1 MRCEQSIRTSV
12 LRRALTTTAMTAGAL
27 FAATAASAQELPVG
41 GTVASGSAT
50 IGAGGPGA
58 ATTTVTQSSNRAII
72 NWQSFD
78 VAAGKSVVFV
88 QPDASSATLNRV
100 TGGTSSTI
108 AGQIVATG
116 SVYLINPNGIAI
128 TASGNVQTGGGFVA
142 STLDI
147 ADGDFNS
154 GTLNFTGRGASRRV
168 SNKGRITAGD
178 GGYVALLGGTVLNS
192 GTITVALGKV
202 GLGSG
207 ETIALDL
214 NGDGFMRVAVPT
226 AALTSGNTALIEQVG
241 SIAASGGRVELK
253 AATVKD
259 AVRNVINLSG
269 NITADSAT
277 GNGGTIILL
286 GGDGGTVNATGTLS
300 AKATGATGTGG
311 FVETSGATVDFA
323 GLTVDTR
330 SAGGA
335 AGTWLIDPVDLTI
348 DAAAAATISTNLG
361 TGNVT
366 VQTTATTATTPGVQS
381 GTNGDIFINSAIS
394 WTSANTLSLLAY
406 RNIALNAAI
415 TGTNG
420 GLTLTAGNN
429 VANTGAISATGAVNI
444 GTFNLTN
451 GNWSQNTATL
461 PTFSSTDFRFNPA
474 NASFLRVTGGTGA
487 PATPYTIADV
497 YGFQGIASYNLLGG
511 NYLLVNN
518 IDASGTVNWNAGA
531 GWMPIG
537 TTPGD
542 YRPFFGSFNGGN
554 FTLSNLTINRPSTDY
569 VGLFGIVNNASSSL
583 SNFGLIGGT
592 IRGRNDVGSLGGNLT
607 KVNVSN
613 VFATT
618 NVIGSGVA
626 IGGLYGEHDTGT
638 VTNVYATGSVASG
651 TGGNVGGLTG
661 YESGTLSNAYASGAV
676 SSAGILTGGLV
687 GYSSGTLSNVYATGS
702 VTSTQQYTGGLV
714 GFQQGDGGPIT
725 SAYATGRVTGTTS
738 VGGLV
743 GQSGTIT
750 NSYWDSY
757 STGQAQASGSV
768 TNVSGVTA
776 VTSDPAQSAAA
787 NYAYKSSAYANLT
800 AGSGIGTAT
809 PTGFVFMPGNRTR
822 PFLAFEV
829 PTLAV
834 AGVGSNIVIRNS
846 HQLQLIGYNGTTLAA
861 SYLIG
866 NDISLAETG
875 AVVLGNAATYAGLW
889 AGTGWVAIGTDGAG
903 SIQATNG
910 FVGSLDG
917 QNHTI
922 SGLTIAGTSSS
933 IGLIGYV
940 NGTATAL
947 SNIVLSSVKVSG
959 SANAGG
965 LIGVAA
971 AGAIIN
977 NVSVAGTVSGSNN
990 VGLLAGNFGGTSITN
1005 SSSSGSVSG
1014 SQATGGLVGRAGS
1027 LSIDKSSS
1035 SATVTG
1041 TSSSTGGLV
1050 GLYLG
1055 SSTITNAFATGDVTG
1070 TTAVGGLVGGNTTGF
1085 TSTIVNSYATGN
1097 VKGSLA
1103 SVGGLAGVLNS
1114 VDVSQSYAT
1123 GTVTN
1128 TRVGGSAATGGLIG
1142 TAGAGTIDLSY
1153 ATGKVSSTAA
1163 TVGGL
1168 VGQISNTALT
1178 RSYATGAVSGVAIV
1192 GGLVGTVNSFGSSIR
1207 DAYAT
1212 GSVTATSDRAGG
1224 LIGSVNSGLVTNAYA
1239 TGSVTSAGL
1248 AGGVVG
1254 MADTST
1260 ATSITSVYASG
1271 AVSGGTGMAGGI
1283 AGSGGGNITN
1293 SYWDANSTGQGN
1305 AAGTGTLGANVSSVT
1320 SGTTT
1325 PTAYMATSYA
1335 NLTAGT
1341 GVGTATPTGFVFA
1354 AGNSTRPFLAFE
1366 VPTAAV
1372 AGTNASGQVL
1382 VTNAHQLQ
1390 LIGYNAVTN
1399 AASYALSGNIDLSET
1414 GRALGTSAS
1423 YAGLWAGTGFV
1434 PLGTDGAGN
1443 VWNGSSYALLST
1455 IGAGAPRGFNG
1466 SFNGGGYTISNLTI
1480 NRGTVKNVG
1489 LFGVTQGAISNVT
1502 VGGTVTGLNG
1512 VGGLVGLLYT
1522 GGTVTGASSTA
1533 NVSGNNLIGGLVG
1546 NATDGSTITR
1556 SSASGTIAGVSDVGG
1571 LVGYASGATISR
1583 SFATAAVT
1591 GVNYAGG
1598 LVGYLYNSAVSNSY
1612 ATGNTTATGAT
1623 AGGLIGYLYGGS
1635 VFNSYAANQVTSP
1648 GIRGGLIGQLTNGG
1662 TVTSSYWDTTLG
1674 GLATSAGGTGR
1685 TTAQMQD
1692 SANYATNF
1700 AGWEFTAIWL
1710 PPTSGAYPTL
1720 RN

>member
-1 MRCEQSIRTSV
+1 MSNAGSI
-12 LRRALTTTAMTAGAL
+12 TAGA
-27 FAATAASAQELPVG
+27 
-41 GTVASGSAT
+41 
-50 IGAGGPGA
+50 
-58 ATTTVTQSSNRAII
+58 
-72 NWQSFD
+72 
-78 VAAGKSVVFV
+78 
-88 QPDASSATLNRV
+88 
-100 TGGTSSTI
+100 
-108 AGQIVATG
+108 
-116 SVYLINPNGIAI
+116 
-128 TASGNVQTGGGFVA
+128 
-142 STLDI
+142 
-147 ADGDFNS
+147 
-154 GTLNFTGRGASRRV
+154 
-168 SNKGRITAGD
+168 
-178 GGYVALLGGTVLNS
+178 GGYVALLGGQVSNS
-192 GTITVALGKV
+192 GTISVPLGKVALGA
-202 GLGSG
+202 G
-207 ETIALDL
+207 EAMTLDL
-214 NGDGFMRVAVPT
+214 NGDGFLQVAVPAAIVT
-226 AALTSGNTALIEQVG
+226 DGMALGDRVSLKVGAVRNAVRRLVNVSESLAADSVVGSDGAIVLEGSTSTGSAALNPASLANSGTIT
-241 SIAASGGRVELK
+241 ASGGRVALTS
-253 AATVKD
+253 AGTLD
-259 AVRNVINLSG
+259 HSG
-269 NITADSAT
+269 SIDTDSAT
-277 GNGGTIILL
+277 GNGGRIDLFGYRVT
-286 GGDGGTVNATGTLS
+286 TTGALS
-300 AKATGATGTGG
+300 ARATGATGNGG
-311 FVETSGATVDFA
+311 FVETSGNSIDF
-323 GLTVDTR
+323 GGVKVDT
-330 SAGGA
+330 SAAHGA
-335 AGTWLIDPVDLTI
+335 SGTWLIDPVDLTI
-348 DAAAAATISTNLG
+348 DVAAASTISTNLA

-366 VQTTATTATTPGVQS
+366 VQTTASTATSPGVQS
-381 GTNGDIFINSAIS
+381 GTSGDIFVNSAIT
-394 WTSANTLSLLAY
+394 WTSANTLSVLAY
-406 RNIALNAAI
+406 RNIAINAAI
-415 TGTNG
+415 TGTSG
-420 GLTLTAGNN
+420 GLTLTAGNG
-429 VANTGAISATGAVNI
+429 VANSGSISATGAVNV

-451 GNWSQNTATL
+451 GTWSQVAATL
-461 PTFSSTDFRFNPA
+461 PAFAARDFRFTPA
-474 NASFLRVTGGTGA
+474 SANFLRATGGAGTSGS
-487 PATPYTIADV
+487 PYAIADI
-497 YGFQGIASYNLLGG
+497 YGLQGIASSSLLAQ
-511 NYLLVNN
+511 NFVLANT
-518 IDASGTVNWNAGA
+518 IDASGTLSWNAGA
-531 GWMPIG
+531 GFIAIG
-537 TTPGD
+537 TS
-542 YRPFFGSFNGGN
+542 GSGGIWNGSTFVGGGTTG
-554 FTLSNLTINRPSTDY
+554 FTGALDGAGFTISGLTINRSTISYQGLVGY
-569 VGLFGIVNNASSSL
+569 VSASAAINNVTLTGLVITSAAYSGGLVGYVNGAGAIVTNSSAAGTL
-583 SNFGLIGGT
+583 SGT
-592 IRGRNDVGSLGGNLT
+592 NY
-607 KVNVSN
+607 
-613 VFATT
+613 
-618 NVIGSGVA
+618 
-626 IGGLYGEHDTGT
+626 IGGLVGNLQLGQISGSHAS
-638 VTNVYATGSVASG
+638 VAVTGSSFD
-651 TGGNVGGLTG
+651 VGGLVGSTSYNTVVTNSYGTG
-661 YESGTLSNAYASGAV
+661 NVTG
-676 SSAGILTGGLV
+676 SSSTGGLV
-687 GYSSGTLSNVYATGS
+687 GYHQGMVSYSYATGNVTATGYVGGLVGTSNGGAVNNVYATGNVTATGAGNVNAGGLVGEAMYQAAISNAYATGS
-702 VTSTQQYTGGLV
+702 VTAV
-714 GFQQGDGGPIT
+714 GQN
-725 SAYATGRVTGTTS
+725 

-743 GQSGTIT
+743 GELYGFSSGTFNTSITNSYASGSVSGGGVVGGLVGSVAGVASAT

-757 STGQAQASGSV
+757 STGRGTSFGSNTGTV
-768 TNVSGVTA
+768 TNVNA
-776 VTSDPAQSAAA
+776 VSSDPAQSAAA
-787 NYAYKSSAYANLT
+787 NYAYKAAAYASLT
-800 AGSGIGTAT
+800 AASGIGTAT

-834 AGVGSNIVIRNS
+834 AGVGSNIVVRNS

-866 NDISLAETG
+866 NNISLAETG

-965 LIGVAA
+965 LVGVAA

-1014 SQATGGLVGRAGS
+1014 SQATGGLIGRAGS
-1027 LSIDKSSS
+1027 SSIDKSSS

-1055 SSTITNAFATGDVTG
+1055 STTITNAFATGDVTG
-1070 TTAVGGLVGGNTTGF
+1070 TTAVGGLVGGTTTGF
-1085 TSTIVNSYATGN
+1085 TSTIANSYATGN

-1128 TRVGGSAATGGLIG
+1128 TRVGGSVATGGLIG
-1142 TAGAGTIDLSY
+1142 TAGGGTIDLSY

-1283 AGSGGGNITN
+1283 AGSGGGNIAN
-1293 SYWDANSTGQGN
+1293 SYWDTNSTGQGN

-1372 AGTNASGQVL
+1372 AGTNASGQVY

-1390 LIGYNAVTN
+1390 LIGYNATTN
-1399 AASYALSGNIDLSET
+1399 AASYTLSGNINLSET
-1414 GRALGTSAS
+1414 GAVVVGTASS

-1434 PLGTDGAGN
+1434 PLGTDGVGN
-1443 VWNGSSYALLST
+1443 VWNGSTYALLST
-1455 IGAGAPRGFNG
+1455 IAAGAVHGFSG
-1466 SFNGGGYTISNLTI
+1466 SLDGGGYTISNLTI
-1480 NRGTVKNVG
+1480 NRGTVKNVA
-1489 LFGVTQGAISNVT
+1489 LFGLSSGAIGNVT
-1502 VGGTVTGLNG
+1502 VGGAVTGLNG
-1512 VGGLVGLLYT
+1512 VGGLIGQLYGT
-1522 GGTVTGASSTA
+1522 GSVTLSSSTA
-1533 NVSGNNLIGGLVG
+1533 NVSGNNLVGGLVG
-1546 NATDGSTITR
+1546 NAGDGSSISR
-1556 SSASGTIAGVSDVGG
+1556 SSASGTITGAGDVGG
-1571 LVGYASGATISR
+1571 LVGYASGATIGR
-1583 SFATAAVT
+1583 SFATGTVS

-1598 LVGYLYNSAVSNSY
+1598 LIGYQYNGATSNSY
-1612 ATGNTTATGAT
+1612 ATGTVTATAST
-1623 AGGLIGYLYGGS
+1623 AGGLIGHLNGGTLL
-1635 VFNSYAANQVTSP
+1635 NSYAANQVMSP
-1648 GIRGGLIGQLTNGG
+1648 GIKGGLLGQSAAGAS
-1662 TVTSSYWDTTLG
+1662 VTSSYWDTTVS
-1674 GLATSAGGTGR
+1674 GLTTSAGGTGH
-1685 TTAQMQD
+1685 TTAEMQETVL
-1692 SANYATNF
+1692 YPLIYQ
-1700 AGWEFTAIWL
+1700 GWEFTTIWS
-1710 PPTSGAYPTL
+1710 PPTTGNYPKL
-1720 RN
+1720 R